1 MIIVL
6 IALVILET
14 AGLIFLCIRGRKID
28 GEIHVLVRR
37 DDFEGETI
45 VWDIRTNTPE
55 KITEANGQI
64 VRFKVVNMED
74 SE

>member
-14 AGLIFLCIRGRKID
+14 AGLIFLYIRGRKID

-37 DDFEGETI
+37 NDFTGETI

-64 VRFKVVNMED
+64 VRFRVVNMED